1 MIRLE
6 AFDGRLF
13 AVDYATAS
21 MSSVISSVVE
31 DLGVSS
37 APIALPNVSGAI
49 LAKVIEYCVRHK
61 DDAVPSKRVGW
72 MGDSRMSAWDK
83 QFVDIDDTTMLQL
96 LYAADYLGVEP
107 LVDLICQR
115 IAQVIR
121 DMPVEDIRQ
130 RYGVV
135 NDFDDWERQIIDAES
150 QAFK

>member
-6 AFDGRLF
+6 SFDGRLF

-21 MSSVISSVVE
+21 MSSIISSVIE
-31 DLGVSS
+31 DIGVSS
-37 APIALPNVSGAI
+37 TPIALPNVSGAI
-49 LAKVIEYCVRHK
+49 LAKVIEYCIHHK
-61 DDAVPSKRVGW
+61 DDAVPSKRVEW
-72 MGDSRMSAWDK
+72 IGDSRISAWDR

-96 LYAADYLGVEP
+96 LYAADYLGVES

-115 IAQVIR
+115 IAQIIR
-121 DMPVEDIRQ
+121 DMPVEAIRQ

-135 NDFDDWERQIIDAES
+135 NDFDGWERQKIEAET